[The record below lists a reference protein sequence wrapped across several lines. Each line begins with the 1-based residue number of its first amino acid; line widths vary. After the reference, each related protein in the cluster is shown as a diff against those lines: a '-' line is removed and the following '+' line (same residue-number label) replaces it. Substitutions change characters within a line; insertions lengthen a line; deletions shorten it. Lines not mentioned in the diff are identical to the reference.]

1 MLNFIKKIFKGF
13 YNFIP
18 FKQQIFSILKIF
30 WTPPESIF
38 KHLHF
43 KGKFKVKIN
52 QSKSFMLNH
61 FGLQYENEIFWM
73 GWKHNWEKE
82 SIKVWGKLCKDSQII
97 LDIGANTGIYSLV
110 AKTINPNSKVYA
122 FEPELF
128 FYDMLQKNNSLNN
141 FDIQSYPKAI
151 SNYDGDIIIEAFSG
165 QSKSFTV
172 ESITLDTFIKQNEIK
187 KIDLIKIDVETHEPK
202 VLEGFINHLS
212 TFRPTLLIEILN
224 NDIAEIVYNQVR
236 ELGYL
241 YFNIDERG
249 NGSIRQTD
257 IIEKSDYY
265 NYLLCSPETANKIG
279 LLNK

>member
-61 FGLQYENEIFWM
+61 FGLQCENEIFWM

-187 KIDLIKIDVETHEPK
+187 K
-202 VLEGFINHLS
+202 N
-212 TFRPTLLIEILN
+212 RLN
-224 NDIAEIVYNQVR
+224 
-236 ELGYL
+236 
-241 YFNIDERG
+241 
-249 NGSIRQTD
+249 
-257 IIEKSDYY
+257 
-265 NYLLCSPETANKIG
+265 
-279 LLNK
+279 

>member
-43 KGKFKVKIN
+43 KGKFKVNIN

-61 FGLQYENEIFWM
+61 FGLQCENEIFWM

-202 VLEGFINHLS
+202 VLEGFLNHLS

-249 NGSIRQTD
+249 N
-257 IIEKSDYY
+257 
-265 NYLLCSPETANKIG
+265 
-279 LLNK
+279 

>member
-61 FGLQYENEIFWM
+61 FGLQCENEIFWM

-172 ESITLDTFIKQNEIK
+172 DSITLDTFIKQNEIK

-202 VLEGFINHLS
+202 VLEGFLNHLS
-212 TFRPTLLIEILN
+212 TLLIEILN

>member
-61 FGLQYENEIFWM
+61 FGLQCENEIFWM

-202 VLEGFINHLS
+202 VLEGFLNHLS